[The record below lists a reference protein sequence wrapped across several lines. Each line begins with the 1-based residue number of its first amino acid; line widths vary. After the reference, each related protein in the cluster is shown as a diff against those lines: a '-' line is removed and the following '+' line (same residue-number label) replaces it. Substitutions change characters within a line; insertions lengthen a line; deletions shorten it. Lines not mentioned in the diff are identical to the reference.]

1 MKSRQQLRKKLQTR
15 LAADLWHLVDG
26 QRSDVVQIAREGL
39 VLGRIVDPGPWKVFA
54 QERCSSLGV
63 SGSPKSTEV
72 LCGIELAA
80 AIGGIYL
87 G

>member
-1 MKSRQQLRKKLQTR
+1 M
-15 LAADLWHLVDG
+15 
-26 QRSDVVQIAREGL
+26 
-39 VLGRIVDPGPWKVFA
+39 LGRIVDPGPRKVFA

-63 SGSPKSTEV
+63 SGSQKSPEV